1 MDLRE
6 GPSMTFSE
14 VFIGQWILEPADL
27 HLETCSSKI
36 TRGIP
41 PVLLVNWGGCA
52 FGHETSKQTI
62 KQTNNQPINQSNRQT
77 NKQTST
83 KWPILVQ
90 RSLVETKL
98 ERACRERD
106 EKPVSHFCNQ
116 KLLPKCYPSFF
127 VAEITFFLF
136 LPECH
141 HGYPGT
147 IIHFRLG
154 FPRSQKASSELLGC
168 HHDYGNPL
176 TIINHHWS

>member
-62 KQTNNQPINQSNRQT
+62 KQTNKQSTNQSIKQT
-77 NKQTST
+77 NKQTNIHQVTDFSAT
-83 KWPILVQ
+83 F
-90 RSLVETKL
+90 
-98 ERACRERD
+98 ACRNEAGESLQRKGWKTCFAFLQSETASKVLSIIFRCGD
-106 EKPVSHFCNQ
+106 HF
-116 KLLPKCYPSFF
+116 LSISARMSSWVPRY
-127 VAEITFFLF
+127 
-136 LPECH
+136 H
-141 HGYPGT
+141 HP
-147 IIHFRLG
+147 F
-154 FPRSQKASSELLGC
+154 
-168 HHDYGNPL
+168 
-176 TIINHHWS
+176 